1 MKGLHLFSALA
12 AAGLLAGCTQTP
24 GNAETA
30 GASAEQSCLNAV
42 SQKTGST
49 DVSLE
54 RSETVWGASL
64 VVVRS
69 GGSLWRCKFSGGI
82 IKDISSVAG

>member
-1 MKGLHLFSALA
+1 MKGLQVYSALT
-12 AAGLLAGCTQTP
+12 AAGLLAACTQAP
-24 GNAETA
+24 GAVES
-30 GASAEQSCLNAV
+30 ASAAAEQSCINAV
-42 SQKTGST
+42 SQKTGAT

-54 RSETVWGASL
+54 RSQTDWGASL